1 MARYHVSNAKEWAT
15 IYDHHTGHEVICTTR
30 ECVNYLLREHL
41 LPHCNKD
48 DCGCLAGNSDTCA
61 VGCRCRCHEQVI
73 YCAKRPLMYL
83 ADSKCFSHDDLPTPR
98 NIDLLA
104 QTLEGKLED
113 TPFPFPYAQMVLV
126 VLLLFAI
133 ILPVQMSIIVNS
145 TPIAVIIVLLTTW
158 VFCGVLHILL
168 HPRSSAI

>member
-1 MARYHVSNAKEWAT
+1 MPTFGPQMQCKK
-15 IYDHHTGHEVICTTR
+15 
-30 ECVNYLLREHL
+30 LL
-41 LPHCNKD
+41 
-48 DCGCLAGNSDTCA
+48 
-61 VGCRCRCHEQVI
+61 
-73 YCAKRPLMYL
+73 
-83 ADSKCFSHDDLPTPR
+83 
-98 NIDLLA
+98 
-104 QTLEGKLED
+104 D